1 MVVRPSEERG
11 YFKNEWLESFHSF
24 SFADYFD
31 SQHMHFHDLR
41 VINQDFVQP
50 GQGFATHPHR
60 DMEILTYVYSGA
72 ITHQDSMGHFETI
85 PAGEVQVMS
94 AGRGVRHSEHNR
106 SQTEILRLLQIW
118 ILPSAKG
125 LEPRYDQKSF
135 SHEQKKNK
143 LCLIASNSGKEGSL
157 QIHQDVNLYASI
169 LEEGKFLNFKLAP
182 DRALWLQAISGAVEI
197 TSGALDVTTAATEV
211 TSASGSESRT
221 LRAGDGLALS
231 EDRKALTAEAKICT
245 TDVKIQAK
253 AQTEFLLF
261 DLIKRTP

>member
-1 MVVRPSEERG
+1 MVRRPSEERG

-31 SQHMHFHDLR
+31 SQHTQFHDLR

-72 ITHQDSMGHFETI
+72 ISHQDSMGHFETI

-106 SQTEILRLLQIW
+106 SQSEILRLLQIW

-125 LEPRYDQKSF
+125 LEPKYDQKSF
-135 SHEQKKNK
+135 SQEQKKNK
-143 LCLIASNSGKEGSL
+143 LCLIASNTGREGSL
-157 QIHQDVNLYASI
+157 QIHQDVDLYASI
-169 LEEGKFLNFKLAP
+169 LDEGKFINFSLAQG
-182 DRALWLQAISGAVEI
+182 RALWLQVILGDLEV
-197 TSGALDVTTAATEV
+197 TSVATEV
-211 TSASGSESRT
+211 TSAACSESRT

-231 EDRKALTAEAKICT
+231 QDGNALAAEARALT
-245 TDVKIQAK
+245 TDVKIQAA

-261 DLIKRTP
+261 DLIKRKP